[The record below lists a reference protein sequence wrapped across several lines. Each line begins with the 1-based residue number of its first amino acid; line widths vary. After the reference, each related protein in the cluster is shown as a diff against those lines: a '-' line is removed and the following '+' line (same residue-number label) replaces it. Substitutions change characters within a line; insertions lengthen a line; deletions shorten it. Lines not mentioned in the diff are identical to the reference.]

1 MESDDGNLTPRVL
14 SRLWTLAKAKKTP
27 EEEGLAAFQKF
38 MVMHKDMHEIW
49 ERLEKDPATS
59 LDVEGEN
66 LLVHIAM
73 DAATMRGL
81 ETNQP
86 MGIANLYAS
95 LVKKGF
101 EQGEAFHVLSQA
113 MQHEFLSAASE
124 GQEMEIPKF
133 LDRATKYYTQA
144 VEQKAKGGPG
154 QPER

>member
-1 MESDDGNLTPRVL
+1 VESDDGNLTPQVL
-14 SRLWTLAKAKKTP
+14 SRLWTMAKAKKTP
-27 EEEGLAAFQKF
+27 GEPGLASFQKF
-38 MVMHKDMHEIW
+38 MVMHEDMHEVW

-59 LDVEGEN
+59 LDVDGEN

-101 EQGEAFHVLSQA
+101 DQSEAFHVLSQA
-113 MQHEFLSAASE
+113 MQHEFLSAASQ

-133 LDRATKYYTQA
+133 LDRATKYYQQA
-144 VEQKAKGGPG
+144 VEGKAKGGPA
-154 QPER
+154 